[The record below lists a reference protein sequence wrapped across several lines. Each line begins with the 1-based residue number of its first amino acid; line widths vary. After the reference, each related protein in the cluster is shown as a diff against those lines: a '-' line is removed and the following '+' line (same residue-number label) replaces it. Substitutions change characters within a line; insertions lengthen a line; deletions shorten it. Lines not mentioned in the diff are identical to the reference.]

1 MKKYPALAYELKDK
15 LGNYIKKDE
24 PDTTTSVNDAFVYVN
39 GDGSKPNKDVCIK
52 RAKQLE
58 DEHREMLERK
68 FKVVA
73 VNNFTP
79 YKWLEDCNLVEVE
92 ISEETFHQVLGD
104 K

>member
-1 MKKYPALAYELKDK
+1 MRKYPALAYELKDK
-15 LGNYIKKDE
+15 PGFYIKGDE
-24 PDTTTSVNDAFVYVN
+24 PGDTTNFEDAFLYIN
-39 GDGSKPNKDVCIK
+39 GDGSKPNKDACIK

-58 DEHREMLERK
+58 NEHREMLERK

-92 ISEETFHQVLGD
+92 IDEQTFHQVLED